1 MRTAIIPVDLFNPG
15 QVFACLGFLE
25 VADELLGNAE
35 GGFNWS
41 NSAGSLFELKAHC
54 DGNPVEEI
62 LDRLAQTTCQE
73 VEPQGW
79 PGERAPT
86 AVVAECFPSQLK
98 DHFDKQQKKWT
109 RTSLPI
115 SISIQRNDMSAAI
128 TLMNWTD
135 GSSRPLFKL
144 YSGNR
149 SAHSIASNM
158 LKGKR
163 AKPTRTCP
171 DGKVESKGLRQLWQ
185 EKRAQ
190 LVEAPFDV
198 LCSMGGSYNFDPR
211 GGWTALDA
219 GFSPDQQSKSGL
231 LDGISAS
238 PVVEILAAWGLEH
251 ARPDEYKTRQVRYGV
266 WHGLVPPMLA
276 RAAIA
281 GVEVIRPFRRF
292 RFTLALSGKNK
303 VVTFATEELNA

>member
-1 MRTAIIPVDLFNPG
+1 MKTASIPVDVFNPG

-25 VADELLGNAE
+25 VAGEFLGNVE

-41 NSAGSLFELKAHC
+41 DPSRSRFELKADG
-54 DGNPVEEI
+54 DGNPFEQV
-62 LDRLAQTTCQE
+62 LDALAQATCQE
-73 VEPQGW
+73 VEPKGW
-79 PGERAPT
+79 PGDKA
-86 AVVAECFPSQLK
+86 ADAIVAKCFPSQLL
-98 DHFDKQQKKWT
+98 DHFDKKEKKWT
-109 RTSLPI
+109 RTSLPV
-115 SISIQRNDMSAAI
+115 SISVFRGNKPASISL
-128 TLMNWTD
+128 TNWTD

-149 SAHSIASNM
+149 SAYSIAGNM

-163 AKPTRTCP
+163 AKPTKTCP

-185 EKRAQ
+185 EKHDQ

-198 LCSMGGSYNFDPR
+198 LCSMGGSFNFDPR

-231 LDGISAS
+231 LEGISAS
-238 PVVEILAAWGLEH
+238 PVVEMLATWGLEH

-266 WHGLVPPMLA
+266 WHGLVPAILA
-276 RAAIA
+276 RAAIS
-281 GVEVIRPFRRF
+281 GVEVVRPFRRF

-303 VVTFATEELNA
+303 VVTFATEELNS